1 MKTCIIYGCI
11 NQTKKQM
18 CESCYKKAMKAR
30 EESFDMIQD
39 YLKKRGKQM
48 NDN

>member
-1 MKTCIIYGCI
+1 MKTCIMYGCT
-11 NQTKKQM
+11 NKTKGKL
-18 CESCYKKAMKAR
+18 CDSCYKKAMKAR
-30 EESFDMIQD
+30 EESFDVIQD